1 MTDNEFINQIAPYV
15 QKYAKAY
22 DYDVCSAII
31 AQACLE
37 SAFGRSTL
45 GYKYHNY
52 FGMKA
57 GSGWTGRSVNLQ
69 TKEEYSPGT
78 LTTIRDAFR
87 VYSNMDEGVKGYFE
101 FIQYPRYGNLRF
113 AKTPEEYL
121 TMIRADGY
129 ATSTSYVQNN
139 MRIVDSYNLR
149 RFDELEPI
157 KQVSY
162 AAVVTASALNVR
174 QNHGTEYPIVNSGGS
189 KLCIP
194 KGMVVAICA
203 ECGEWG
209 RLADFEG
216 WVSLNYIRKG

>member
-1 MTDNEFINQIAPYV
+1 MTDNEFINEIAPIV

-22 DYDVCSAII
+22 DYDVVSAII

-69 TKEEYSPGT
+69 TKEEYTPGT

-101 FIQYPRYGNLRF
+101 FIQYPRYANLRF
-113 AKTPEEYL
+113 ATTPEEYL
-121 TMIRADGY
+121 TMIRSDGY
-129 ATSTSYVQNN
+129 ATSTNYVANN
-139 MRIVDSYNLR
+139 MRIVDNYNLR
-149 RFDELEPI
+149 RFDAPEPI

-174 QNHGTEYPIVNSGGS
+174 QGPGTDYQIVMSGGS
-189 KLCIP
+189 KLVLP
-194 KGMVVAICA
+194 NGMVIAICA
-203 ECGEWG
+203 ECAGFG
-209 RLADFEG
+209 RLADIEG

>member
-1 MTDNEFINQIAPYV
+1 MTDNEFINQIAPIV

-22 DYDVCSAII
+22 DYDVVSAII

-69 TKEEYSPGT
+69 TKEEYTPGT

-87 VYSNMDEGVKGYFE
+87 VYSNMDEGVKGYFD
-101 FIQYPRYGNLRF
+101 FIQYPRYANLRF
-113 AKTPEEYL
+113 ATTPEEYL

-129 ATSTSYVQNN
+129 ATSTQYVSNN
-139 MRIVDSYNLR
+139 LRIVDAYNLR
-149 RFDELEPI
+149 RFDAPEPI

-174 QNHGTEYPIVNSGGS
+174 QGPGTDYQIVMSGGS
-189 KLCIP
+189 KLVLP
-194 KGMVVAICA
+194 NGMVIAICA
-203 ECGEWG
+203 ECAGFG
-209 RLADFEG
+209 RLADIEG
-216 WVSLNYIRKG
+216 WVSLNYIRQG

>member
-1 MTDNEFINQIAPYV
+1 MTDNEFINEIAPIV

-22 DYDVCSAII
+22 DYDVVSAII

-57 GSGWTGRSVNLQ
+57 GSGWTGKSVNLQ
-69 TKEEYSPGT
+69 TKEEYTPGT

-87 VYSNMDEGVKGYFE
+87 VYPNMDEGVKGYFE

-121 TMIRADGY
+121 TMIRTDGY
-129 ATSTSYVQNN
+129 ATSTNYVANN
-139 MRIVDSYNLR
+139 MRIVDNYNLR
-149 RFDELEPI
+149 RFDAPEPI

-174 QNHGTEYPIVNSGGS
+174 QGPGTDYQIVMSGGS
-189 KLCIP
+189 KLVLP
-194 KGMVVAICA
+194 KGMVIAICA
-203 ECGEWG
+203 ECAGFG
-209 RLADFEG
+209 RLADIEG

>member
-1 MTDNEFINQIAPYV
+1 MTDNEFIQTIAPYV

-22 DYDVCSAII
+22 DYDICSAII

-37 SAFGRSTL
+37 SGFGRSTL

-57 GSGWTGRSVNLQ
+57 GSGWTGKSVNLQ
-69 TKEEYSPGT
+69 TKEEYTPGQ

-87 VYSNMDEGVKGYFE
+87 VYPNMDEGVKGYFE

-113 AKTPEEYL
+113 ATTPEDYL

-129 ATSTSYVQNN
+129 ATSTSYVTNC
-139 MRIVDSYNLR
+139 MRIVDNYNLR
-149 RFDELEPI
+149 QYDSPEPI
-157 KQVSY
+157 KEVNY
-162 AAVVTASALNVR
+162 AAIVTASALNVR
-174 QNHGTEYPIVNSGGS
+174 QSYGTEYPIVVSGGS
-189 KLCIP
+189 KLVLP

-203 ECGEWG
+203 ECNGFG
-209 RLADFEG
+209 RLSDIQG
-216 WVSLNYIRKG
+216 WVSLTYLRK

>member
-1 MTDNEFINQIAPYV
+1 MTDNEFINEIAPIV

-57 GSGWTGRSVNLQ
+57 GAGWTGRSVNLQ
-69 TKEEYSPGT
+69 TKEEYTPGQ

-113 AKTPEEYL
+113 ATTPEEYL

-129 ATSTSYVQNN
+129 ATSTQYVSNN
-139 MRIVDSYNLR
+139 LRIVDAYNLR
-149 RFDELEPI
+149 RFDAPEPI

-174 QNHGTEYPIVNSGGS
+174 QGPGTDYQIVLSGGS
-189 KLCIP
+189 KLVLP
-194 KGMVVAICA
+194 NGMVIAICA
-203 ECGEWG
+203 ECAGFG
-209 RLADFEG
+209 RLADIEG

>member
-1 MTDNEFINQIAPYV
+1 MTDNEFINEIAPIV
-15 QKYAKAY
+15 KKYAKAY
-22 DYDVCSAII
+22 DYDVVSAII

-57 GSGWTGRSVNLQ
+57 GSGWTGKSVNLQ
-69 TKEEYSPGT
+69 TKEEYTPGT

-101 FIQYPRYGNLRF
+101 FIQYPRYANLRF
-113 AKTPEEYL
+113 ATTPEEYL

-129 ATSTSYVQNN
+129 ATSTNYVANN
-139 MRIVDSYNLR
+139 MRIVDNYNLR
-149 RFDELEPI
+149 RFDAPEPI

-174 QNHGTEYPIVNSGGS
+174 QGPGTDYQIVQSGGS
-189 KLCIP
+189 KLVLP
-194 KGMVVAICA
+194 KGMVIAICA
-203 ECGEWG
+203 ECAGFG

-216 WVSLNYIRKG
+216 WVSLSYIRKG

>member
-1 MTDNEFINQIAPYV
+1 MTDNEFINAIGPIV

-37 SAFGRSTL
+37 SGFGRSVL
-45 GYKYHNY
+45 GSKYHNY

-57 GSGWTGRSVNLQ
+57 GTGWTGKSVNLQ
-69 TKEEYSPGT
+69 TKEEYTPGT

-87 VYSNMDEGVKGYFE
+87 VYPNMDEGVKGYFE

-129 ATSTSYVQNN
+129 ATSTTYVENN
-139 MRIVDSYNLR
+139 MRIVNIYNLR
-149 RFDELEPI
+149 RFDAPEPI

-174 QNHGTEYPIVNSGGS
+174 QAAGTEYPIVMSGGS
-189 KLCIP
+189 KFILP
-194 KGMVVAICA
+194 KGMVIAICA
-203 ECGEWG
+203 ECGAWG
-209 RLADFEG
+209 RIADIEG

>member
-1 MTDNEFINQIAPYV
+1 MTDNEFINAIGPIV

-37 SAFGRSTL
+37 SGFGRSVL
-45 GYKYHNY
+45 GSKYHNY

-57 GSGWTGRSVNLQ
+57 GTGWTGKSVNLQ
-69 TKEEYSPGT
+69 TKEEYIPGT

-87 VYSNMDEGVKGYFE
+87 VYPNMDEGVKGYFE

-129 ATSTSYVQNN
+129 ATSTTYVENN
-139 MRIVDSYNLR
+139 MRIVNIYNLR
-149 RFDELEPI
+149 RFDAPEPI

-174 QNHGTEYPIVNSGGS
+174 QAAGTEYPIVMSGGS
-189 KLCIP
+189 KLILP

-203 ECGEWG
+203 ECGAWG
-209 RLADFEG
+209 RIADIEG
-216 WVSLNYIRKG
+216 WVSLNYIRRG

>member
-1 MTDNEFINQIAPYV
+1 MTDNEFINAIGPIV
-15 QKYAKAY
+15 QKYARQY

-37 SAFGRSTL
+37 SAYGRSTL

-57 GSGWTGRSVNLQ
+57 GSGWTGKSVNLQ
-69 TKEEYSPGT
+69 TKEEYTPGQ

-121 TMIRADGY
+121 AMIRADGY
-129 ATSTSYVQNN
+129 ATSTTYVENN
-139 MRIVDSYNLR
+139 MRIVNNYNLR
-149 RFDELEPI
+149 RFDERVI

-174 QNHGTEYPIVNSGGS
+174 QCYGTEYPIVMSGGS
-189 KLCIP
+189 KLILP

-203 ECGEWG
+203 ECDGWG
-209 RLADFEG
+209 RISDIEG
-216 WVSLNYIRKG
+216 WVSLTYLRKN